1 MAATSAWIVAV
12 FWHGHAS
19 TTIGRGSAASDRFRP
34 GPRPAYAFV
43 GCTRRLTHAPP
54 TLHPRLTHHA
64 VPTARQS
71 RLIDNDD
78 RGPEQCTPRFPN
90 PTLSPCWTR
99 PTPRP
104 CVSGAALRLPRTDLD
119 DLRQDLLLD
128 LIRRLPAFDARRGS
142 IGAFAGIILRN
153 QASRIATRLRR
164 ERRATG
170 GDLLSLDAAGAT
182 GGRWP
187 TGSPRRTGSPPGTAT
202 ASALS
207 TRRIVRIDLARAL
220 GALEARDLTL
230 CAAMAQ
236 CPIRGLVGRGLGSR
250 ATLYRR
256 LRNLR
261 CVLAAHGARAA

>member
-1 MAATSAWIVAV
+1 MHPPISEPDLVTLLDEADAAAMRLW
-12 FWHGHAS
+12 
-19 TTIGRGSAASDRFRP
+19 
-34 GPRPAYAFV
+34 
-43 GCTRRLTHAPP
+43 RR
-54 TLHPRLTHHA
+54 
-64 VPTARQS
+64 V
-71 RLIDNDD
+71 
-78 RGPEQCTPRFPN
+78 
-90 PTLSPCWTR
+90 
-99 PTPRP
+99 
-104 CVSGAALRLPRTDLD
+104 RLPRADLD
-119 DLRQDLLLD
+119 DLRQDLLVD

-170 GDLLSLDAAGAT
+170 GNLLSLDAVGG
-182 GGRWP
+182 GGRTLADRLAEEDGLAAWYGGCVCSVE
-187 TGSPRRTGSPPGTAT
+187 TTDR
-202 ASALS
+202 
-207 TRRIVRIDLARAL
+207 RIDLARAL

-230 CAAMAQ
+230 CVAMAR